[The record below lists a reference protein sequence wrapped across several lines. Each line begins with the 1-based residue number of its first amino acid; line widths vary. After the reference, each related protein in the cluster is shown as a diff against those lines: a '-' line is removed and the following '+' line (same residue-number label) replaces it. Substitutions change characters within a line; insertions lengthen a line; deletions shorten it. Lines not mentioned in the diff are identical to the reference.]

1 MQGKG
6 VGVLCWIEMNQYYE
20 PFFFAVQ
27 ETDVCIARVAALKL
41 LWCLPTMSRFF
52 PSGAF
57 STTLQRLL

>member
-27 ETDVCIARVAALKL
+27 ETDVCIARVAALIL
-41 LWCLPTMSRFF
+41 L
-52 PSGAF
+52 
-57 STTLQRLL
+57 